1 MVYQDDEFARL
12 PSRGIERNLI
22 QILHDDVI
30 VVGSEI
36 LLVVSLRDEWI
47 GVSRPNSMNVDTI
60 EGNVRRSIAPSATQQ
75 IDVVP
80 TSHDSAEDF
89 PEMKL
94 GTPRL
99 RIGVILP
106 VEDEYAH

>member
-1 MVYQDDEFARL
+1 MVHQDNKLTRL
-12 PSRGIERNLI
+12 PAGCVERDLI
-22 QILHDDVI
+22 QILQDDV
-30 VVGSEI
+30 VVIESEI
-36 LLVVSLRDEWI
+36 LVVVSLRDERI

-60 EGNVRRSIAPSATQQ
+60 EGNARRSIAPSATQQ